1 MATELTKK
9 AAVEAL
15 IFAAKQGIEPKRI
28 AKILGMKL
36 NQVMILIEELQ
47 EEYNSPNHGVN
58 LKAVKGK
65 LRFYTKKEVQKYVS
79 QLSKRPIVSITD
91 SQMEVLAIVAIRG
104 PITRA
109 NVELIRGRSSQSQL
123 LELSRMKLIRKSKSK
138 LPGRPYLY
146 KVTNRFYDTFQINDL
161 SEIVQG
167 LELPS
172 EEVEETEGKASEIS
186 SEKHESIPEKSS

>member
-1 MATELTKK
+1 MATELTRK

-15 IFAAKQGIEPKRI
+15 IFAAKQGIEPKKI

-47 EEYNSPNHGVN
+47 EEYNNPNHGVN
-58 LKAVKGK
+58 LKVVKGK

-104 PITRA
+104 PITRTD
-109 NVELIRGRSSQSQL
+109 VELIRGRSSQSQL

-167 LELPS
+167 LELPLG
-172 EEVEETEGKASEIS
+172 EVGGTEGKASKIS
-186 SEKHESIPEKSS
+186 SEEHESVPKESR

>member
-1 MATELTKK
+1 MSAELTKK

-15 IFAAKQGIEPKRI
+15 IFASKQGIEPKKI
-28 AKILGMKL
+28 AKILEMKL

-47 EEYNSPNHGVN
+47 DEYNRPGHGVN
-58 LKAVKGK
+58 LKAVNGK

-91 SQMEVLAIVAIRG
+91 SQMEVLAVVAIRG

-109 NVELIRGRSSQSQL
+109 DVELIRGRSSQSQL
-123 LELSRMKLIRKSKSK
+123 LELTRMKLIRKSKSK

-146 KVTNRFYDTFQINDL
+146 RVTNRFYDTFQINDL
-161 SEIVQG
+161 TEIVQG

-172 EEVEETEGKASEIS
+172 GEVEGAEGKTSEVPP
-186 SEKHESIPEKSS
+186 EEHEPVPKESG